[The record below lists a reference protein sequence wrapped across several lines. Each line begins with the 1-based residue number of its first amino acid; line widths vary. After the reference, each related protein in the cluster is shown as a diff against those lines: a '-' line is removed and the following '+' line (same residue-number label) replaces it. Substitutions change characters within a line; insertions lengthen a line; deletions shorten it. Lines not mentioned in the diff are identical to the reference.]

1 VDKKVARNPLLHIAS
16 TVGSKQ
22 KKKKMRQITYILT
35 FVFLTGCG
43 NSNQKTESKEIN
55 SDKLE
60 KENIESVYK
69 IENLQNQTNENNVNT
84 IDFQRQA
91 LSSEFKNAKLY
102 DLTDTIEADFN
113 GDGNIDKAIFIKE
126 NENSGILIKHGE
138 TLSQVKIGFGQ
149 PFAHLTNF
157 NWVDFWGLVND
168 STSYEILFNETD
180 IIGDTIIRLE
190 NPSIVVRKEEAGGGL
205 ITFKNEEYKWIHQ
218 SD

>member
-1 VDKKVARNPLLHIAS
+1 
-16 TVGSKQ
+16 
-22 KKKKMRQITYILT
+22 MRQITYILT

-60 KENIESVYK
+60 QEKIESVNN
-69 IENLQNQTNENNVNT
+69 IENLQNQTNANT
-84 IDFQRQA
+84 IDFQRQT

-102 DLTDTIEADFN
+102 NLTDTIEADFN
-113 GDGNIDKAIFIKE
+113 GDGNVDKAVFIKD
-126 NENSGILIKHGE
+126 NQNSGIIIKHGE

-180 IIGDTIIRLE
+180 IICDTIIRLE
-190 NPSIVVRKEEAGGGL
+190 NPSIVVRKEEVGGGL
-205 ITFKNEEYKWIHQ
+205 ITFKNGEYKWIHQ